1 MSLRTF
7 QFRWKEIRYDREL
20 LDRELCMTTFKK
32 LSEKLE
38 AGPEVKVGTKTK
50 RLDLA
55 LTMSSPRTGI
65 LSLIWFDSG
74 QD

>member
-1 MSLRTF
+1 MMSLRTF

-38 AGPEVKVGTKTK
+38 AGPEVKVRTKTTRRSIQ
-50 RLDLA
+50 RLRLYDSDLNA
-55 LTMSSPRTGI
+55 LSA
-65 LSLIWFDSG
+65 L
-74 QD
+74 

>member
-1 MSLRTF
+1 MMSLRTF

-38 AGPEVKVGTKTK
+38 AGPEVKVGTKTT
-50 RLDLA
+50 RR
-55 LTMSSPRTGI
+55 SI
-65 LSLIWFDSG
+65 
-74 QD
+74 

>member
-20 LDRELCMTTFKK
+20 FDRELCMTTFKK

-38 AGPEVKVGTKTK
+38 AGPEVKVGTKTTRRSIQ
-50 RLDLA
+50 RLRLYVSDFNA
-55 LTMSSPRTGI
+55 LSAP
-65 LSLIWFDSG
+65 
-74 QD
+74 